1 MTGLK
6 GIMRFTRGLFA
17 VIAIAVALIAS
28 GAAVPAVAEQ
38 PASVNPEAS
47 GVKEDKL
54 LKSLKPQFGI
64 TSAIEGRG
72 SIPGKKSYRLE
83 QPPGRDWEGFRSTS
97 LAKIAGASIL
107 GTLALLCVFYLI
119 RGKVRITH
127 GRSGRTLIR
136 FGSIERFAHWMT
148 ATSFIILGL
157 SGFNLTFGSSLMLPI
172 IGPEAFSSVT
182 RLGKFA
188 HNYVSLAFALGIF
201 LMFVMW
207 VKDNFPALHDIRWI
221 RQGGGMIGL
230 GHPPAGRFNAGQKII
245 FWSVVWGGSA
255 LSVSGYM
262 LMFPFVLTDFGGQQ
276 AANVIHA
283 LTGVIMVAIIIAH
296 IYIGTVGMEGAF
308 EAMGSGTVD
317 VNWAREHHSVWA
329 EKELRREGYKP
340 PAAE

>member
-6 GIMRFTRGLFA
+6 GIMRFTKGLFA
-17 VIAIAVALIAS
+17 VVAIAVALVAS
-28 GAAVPAVAEQ
+28 GAAVPAHAEQ

-47 GVKEDKL
+47 GVKEDQL
-54 LKSLKPQFGI
+54 LKALKPQFGS

-72 SIPGKKSYRLE
+72 SIPDKKSYRLE
-83 QPPGRDWEGFRSTS
+83 QPAGRDWESFRSTS
-97 LAKIAGASIL
+97 LAKIAGVSIL

-119 RGKVRITH
+119 RGKVRITE

-157 SGFNLTFGSSLMLPI
+157 SGLNITFGRSVLLPI
-172 IGPEAFSSVT
+172 IGPDAFSYVT
-182 RLGKFA
+182 QLGKFA
-188 HNYVSLAFALGIF
+188 HNYVSFAFALGVV

-207 VKDNFPALHDIRWI
+207 VKDNFPALRDIRWI
-221 RQGGGMIGL
+221 LQGGGMIGL
-230 GHPPAGRFNAGQKII
+230 GHPAAGRFNAGQKII
-245 FWSVVWGGSA
+245 FWSVVWGGLA
-255 LSVSGYM
+255 LSVSGYV
-262 LMFPFVLTDFGGQQ
+262 LMFPFVLTDIGGQQ
-276 AANVIHA
+276 AANVVHA

-329 EKELRREGYKP
+329 EKELGREGYN
-340 PAAE
+340 PAPAE